1 MSNDKEQDL
10 KDKARKLHF
19 NSLVVDTHAD
29 TISRMVDPPSEKIT
43 RLFDDPDK
51 AREHYPIEDQGVDL
65 SSRLKDGHLDLPRI
79 FEGGLGVQ
87 WWSCFVYS
95 GYIAKKET
103 IDRSFVLIDALKRF
117 EKMHPE
123 QIGIALTAEE
133 CREMVKQGKHAVVP
147 CIEGGHAINDNLA
160 VLRQYWDLGVRYITL
175 THFNTNNWADSSTD
189 AAKNN
194 GLSLFGVEVVKEMNK
209 LGMVVD
215 VSHVSDKTFWDT
227 IEVVN
232 KPLMASH
239 SSSWEMCKHP
249 RNMKDDMLKAVA
261 KNGGVVCVNFCPPFV
276 SEKLRVESNDLRN
289 QMWEE
294 IEDLERFAKRSA
306 SGHFDKSPEYIKLET
321 LKIQN
326 NYKKQISELD
336 QATLEDTVD
345 HIDHMVK
352 VAGIDHVGLG
362 SDFDGIANGP
372 VGLEDCTKFP
382 SITEELMRRDY
393 SNSDIQ
399 KILGLNTMRVMEENI
414 GK

>member
-1 MSNDKEQDL
+1 
-10 KDKARKLHF
+10 
-19 NSLVVDTHAD
+19 
-29 TISRMVDPPSEKIT
+29 
-43 RLFDDPDK
+43 
-51 AREHYPIEDQGVDL
+51 
-65 SSRLKDGHLDLPRI
+65 
-79 FEGGLGVQ
+79 
-87 WWSCFVYS
+87 
-95 GYIAKKET
+95 
-103 IDRSFVLIDALKRF
+103 
-117 EKMHPE
+117 
-123 QIGIALTAEE
+123 
-133 CREMVKQGKHAVVP
+133 MVKQGKHAVVP

-189 AAKNN
+189 ASKNN

-239 SSSWEMCKHP
+239 SSSWEVCKHP

-261 KNGGVVCVNFCPPFV
+261 TNGGVVCVNFCPPFV
-276 SEKLRVESNDLRN
+276 SEQLRVESNNLRN

-294 IEDLERFAKRSA
+294 IEDLERMAKRSR
-306 SGHFDKSPEYIKLET
+306 SGHYDRSAEFIKEET
-321 LKIQN
+321 SKIQQR
-326 NYKKQISELD
+326 YRIIMSDLEQP
-336 QATLEDTVD
+336 TLSDTVD

-382 SITEELMRRDY
+382 SITEELMRRGYADG
-393 SNSDIQ
+393 DIQ
-399 KILGLNTMRVMEENI
+399 KIIGLNTMRVMEENI

>member
-1 MSNDKEQDL
+1 MTNKQEQNL

-19 NSLVVDTHAD
+19 NSIVVDTHAD
-29 TISRMVDPPSEKIT
+29 TISRMIDPPHNTHGIH
-43 RLFDDPDK
+43 DDPDK
-51 AREHYPIEDQGVDL
+51 AREHYPIEDQGIDI
-65 SSRLKDGHLDLPRI
+65 SKRLEDGHLDLPRI

-103 IDRSFVLIDALKRF
+103 VDRSLVLIDALKRF

-123 QIGIALTAEE
+123 QIGLALTAED
-133 CREMVKQGKHAVVP
+133 CRNMVKQGKHAVVP

-160 VLRQYWDLGVRYITL
+160 ILRQYWDLGVRYITL

-239 SSSWEMCKHP
+239 SSSWEICKHP

-261 KNGGVVCVNFCPPFV
+261 TNGGVVCVNFCPPFV
-276 SEKLRVESNDLRN
+276 SERLRVESENLRN

-294 IEDLERFAKRSA
+294 TEDLERMGRRSP
-306 SGHFDKSPEYIKLET
+306 SGHFDKSHEYIKQESI
-321 LKIQN
+321 KIQ
-326 NYKKQISELD
+326 KKYRVIISDLE
-336 QATLEDTVD
+336 QATLSDTVD

-352 VAGIDHVGLG
+352 VAGIDYVGLG

-382 SITEELMRRDY
+382 SITEELMRRGYADG
-393 SNSDIQ
+393 DIQ
-399 KILGLNTMRVMEENI
+399 KILGLNTMRVMEANI

>member
-1 MSNDKEQDL
+1 MTNKQDQDL

-19 NSLVVDTHAD
+19 NSIVVDTHAD
-29 TISRMVDPPSEKIT
+29 TISRMVDPPNNTHGIH
-43 RLFDDPDK
+43 DDPDR
-51 AREHYPIEDQGVDL
+51 AREHYPIEDQGIDI
-65 SSRLKDGHLDLPRI
+65 SKRLEDGHLDLPRI

-103 IDRSFVLIDALKRF
+103 VDRSLVLIDALKRF

-123 QIGIALTAEE
+123 QIGLALTAED
-133 CREMVKQGKHAVVP
+133 CRNMVKQGKHAVVP

-160 VLRQYWDLGVRYITL
+160 ILRQYWDLGVRYITL

-239 SSSWEMCKHP
+239 SSSWEICKHP

-261 KNGGVVCVNFCPPFV
+261 TNGGVVCVNFCPPFV
-276 SEKLRVESNDLRN
+276 SERLRVESENLRN

-294 IEDLERFAKRSA
+294 MEDLERMGRRSP
-306 SGHFDKSPEYIKLET
+306 SGHFDKSNEYIKQESI
-321 LKIQN
+321 KIQ
-326 NYKKQISELD
+326 KKYRVIISDLE
-336 QATLEDTVD
+336 QATLSDTVD

-362 SDFDGIANGP
+362 SDFDGIGNGP

-382 SITEELMRRDY
+382 SITEELMRRNYADG
-393 SNSDIQ
+393 DIQ
-399 KILGLNTMRVMEENI
+399 KILGLNTMRVMEANI

>member
-1 MSNDKEQDL
+1 MTNKQDQDL

-19 NSLVVDTHAD
+19 NSIVVDTHAD
-29 TISRMVDPPSEKIT
+29 TISRMVDPPNNTHGIH
-43 RLFDDPDK
+43 DDPDR
-51 AREHYPIEDQGVDL
+51 AREHYPIEDQGIDI
-65 SSRLKDGHLDLPRI
+65 SKRLEDGHLDLPRI

-103 IDRSFVLIDALKRF
+103 VDRSLVLIDALKRF

-123 QIGIALTAEE
+123 QIGLALTAED
-133 CREMVKQGKHAVVP
+133 CRNMVKQGKHAVVP

-160 VLRQYWDLGVRYITL
+160 ILRQYWDLGVRYITL

-239 SSSWEMCKHP
+239 SSSWEICKHP

-261 KNGGVVCVNFCPPFV
+261 TNGGVVCVNFCPPFV
-276 SEKLRVESNDLRN
+276 SERLRVESENLRN

-294 IEDLERFAKRSA
+294 IEDLERMGRRSP
-306 SGHFDKSPEYIKLET
+306 SGHFDKSNEYIKQESM
-321 LKIQN
+321 KIQ
-326 NYKKQISELD
+326 KKYRVIISDLE
-336 QATLEDTVD
+336 QATLSDTVD

-382 SITEELMRRDY
+382 SITEELMLRGYADG
-393 SNSDIQ
+393 DIQ
-399 KILGLNTMRVMEENI
+399 KILGLNTMRVMEANI

>member
-1 MSNDKEQDL
+1 MPSNQEQEL

-19 NSLVVDTHAD
+19 NSIVVDTHAD
-29 TISRMVDPPSEKIT
+29 TISRMVDPKNNTHGIH
-43 RLFDDPDK
+43 DDPDR
-51 AREHYPIEDQGVDL
+51 ARDHFPIEDQGVDI
-65 SSRLKDGHLDLPRI
+65 SKRLEDGHLDLPRI

-103 IDRSFVLIDALKRF
+103 IDRSLVLIDALKRF

-123 QIGIALTAEE
+123 QIGLALTAED

-160 VLRQYWDLGVRYITL
+160 ILRQYWDLGVRYITL

-239 SSSWEMCKHP
+239 SSSWEVCKHP

-261 KNGGVVCVNFCPPFV
+261 TNGGVVCVNFCPPFV
-276 SEKLRVESNDLRN
+276 SEQLRVESNNLRN

-294 IEDLERFAKRSA
+294 IEDLERMAKRSR
-306 SGHFDKSPEYIKLET
+306 SGHYDRSAEFIKEET
-321 LKIQN
+321 SKIQQR
-326 NYKKQISELD
+326 YRIIMSDLEQP
-336 QATLEDTVD
+336 TLSDTVD

-382 SITEELMRRDY
+382 SITEELMRRGYADG
-393 SNSDIQ
+393 DIQ
-399 KILGLNTMRVMEENI
+399 KIIGLNTMRVMEENI

>member
-1 MSNDKEQDL
+1 MSSNQEQEL

-19 NSLVVDTHAD
+19 NSIVVDTHAD
-29 TISRMVDPPSEKIT
+29 TISRMVDPKNNTHGIH
-43 RLFDDPDK
+43 DDPDR
-51 AREHYPIEDQGVDL
+51 ARDHFPIEDQGVDI
-65 SSRLKDGHLDLPRI
+65 SKRLEDGHLDLPRI
-79 FEGGLGVQ
+79 FEGGLSVQ

-103 IDRSFVLIDALKRF
+103 IDRSLVLIDALKRF

-123 QIGIALTAEE
+123 QIGLALTAED

-160 VLRQYWDLGVRYITL
+160 ILRQYWDLGVRYITL

-239 SSSWEMCKHP
+239 SSSWEVCKHP

-261 KNGGVVCVNFCPPFV
+261 TNGGVVCVNFCPPFV
-276 SEKLRVESNDLRN
+276 SEQLRVESNNLRN

-294 IEDLERFAKRSA
+294 IEDLERMAKRSR
-306 SGHFDKSPEYIKLET
+306 SGHYDRSAEFIKEET
-321 LKIQN
+321 SKIQQR
-326 NYKKQISELD
+326 YRIIMSDLEQP
-336 QATLEDTVD
+336 TLSDTVD

-382 SITEELMRRDY
+382 SITEELMRRGYADG
-393 SNSDIQ
+393 DIQ
-399 KILGLNTMRVMEENI
+399 KIIGLNTMRVMEENI

>member
-1 MSNDKEQDL
+1 MTNKQDQDL

-19 NSLVVDTHAD
+19 NSIVVDTHAD
-29 TISRMVDPPSEKIT
+29 TISRMVDPPNNTHGIH
-43 RLFDDPDK
+43 DDPDR
-51 AREHYPIEDQGVDL
+51 AREHYPIEDQGIDI
-65 SSRLKDGHLDLPRI
+65 SKRLEDGHLDLPRI

-103 IDRSFVLIDALKRF
+103 VDRSLVLIDALKRF

-123 QIGIALTAEE
+123 QIGLALTAED
-133 CREMVKQGKHAVVP
+133 CRNMVKQGKHAVVP

-160 VLRQYWDLGVRYITL
+160 ILRQYWDLGVRYITL

-215 VSHVSDKTFWDT
+215 ISHVSDKTFWDT

-239 SSSWEMCKHP
+239 SSSWEICKHP

-261 KNGGVVCVNFCPPFV
+261 TNGGVVCVNFCPPFV
-276 SEKLRVESNDLRN
+276 SERLRVESENLRN

-294 IEDLERFAKRSA
+294 MEDLERMGRRSP
-306 SGHFDKSPEYIKLET
+306 SGHFDKSNEYIKQESI
-321 LKIQN
+321 KIQ
-326 NYKKQISELD
+326 KKYRVIISDLE
-336 QATLEDTVD
+336 QATLSDTVD

-382 SITEELMRRDY
+382 SITEELMRRGYADG
-393 SNSDIQ
+393 DIQ
-399 KILGLNTMRVMEENI
+399 KILGLNTMRVMEANI

>member
-1 MSNDKEQDL
+1 MTNKKEQEL

-19 NSLVVDTHAD
+19 DSIVVDTHAD
-29 TISRMVDPPSEKIT
+29 TISRMIDPPNNTHGIH
-43 RLFDDPDK
+43 DDPDR
-51 AREHYPIEDQGVDL
+51 ARDHFPIEDQGVDI
-65 SSRLKDGHLDLPRI
+65 SKRLEDGHLDLPRI
-79 FEGGLGVQ
+79 FEGGLSVQ

-103 IDRSFVLIDALKRF
+103 IDRSLVLIDALKRF

-123 QIGIALTAEE
+123 QIGLALTAED

-189 AAKNN
+189 ASKNN

-239 SSSWEMCKHP
+239 SSSWEICKHP

-261 KNGGVVCVNFCPPFV
+261 TNGGVVCVNFCPPFV
-276 SEKLRVESNDLRN
+276 SEQLRVESNNLRN

-294 IEDLERFAKRSA
+294 IEDLERMAKRSR
-306 SGHFDKSPEYIKLET
+306 SGHYDRSAEFIKEET
-321 LKIQN
+321 SKIQQR
-326 NYKKQISELD
+326 YRIIMSDLEQP
-336 QATLEDTVD
+336 TLSDTVD

-382 SITEELMRRDY
+382 SITEELMRRGYADG
-393 SNSDIQ
+393 DIQ
-399 KILGLNTMRVMEENI
+399 KIIGLNTMRVMEENI

>member
-1 MSNDKEQDL
+1 MTNKQEQNL

-19 NSLVVDTHAD
+19 NSIVVDTHAD
-29 TISRMVDPPSEKIT
+29 TISRMVDPPNNTHGIH
-43 RLFDDPDK
+43 DDPDR
-51 AREHYPIEDQGVDL
+51 AREHYPIEDQGIDI
-65 SSRLKDGHLDLPRI
+65 SKRLEDGHLDLPRI

-103 IDRSFVLIDALKRF
+103 VDRSLVLIDALKRF

-123 QIGIALTAEE
+123 QIGLALTAED
-133 CREMVKQGKHAVVP
+133 CRNMVKQGKHAVVP

-160 VLRQYWDLGVRYITL
+160 ILRQYWDLGVRYITL

-239 SSSWEMCKHP
+239 SSSWEICKHP

-261 KNGGVVCVNFCPPFV
+261 TNGGVVCVNFCPPFV
-276 SEKLRVESNDLRN
+276 SERLRVESENLRN

-294 IEDLERFAKRSA
+294 TEDLERMGRRSP
-306 SGHFDKSPEYIKLET
+306 SGHFDKSHEYIKQESI
-321 LKIQN
+321 KIQ
-326 NYKKQISELD
+326 KKYRVIISDLE
-336 QATLEDTVD
+336 QATLSDTVD

-382 SITEELMRRDY
+382 SITEELMRRGYADG
-393 SNSDIQ
+393 DIQ
-399 KILGLNTMRVMEENI
+399 KILGLNTMRVMEANI

>member
-1 MSNDKEQDL
+1 MSINQEQEL

-19 NSLVVDTHAD
+19 NSIVVDTHAD
-29 TISRMVDPPSEKIT
+29 TISRMVDPKNNTHGIH
-43 RLFDDPDK
+43 DDPDR
-51 AREHYPIEDQGVDL
+51 ARDHFPIEDQGVDI
-65 SSRLKDGHLDLPRI
+65 SKRLEDGHLDLPRI

-103 IDRSFVLIDALKRF
+103 IDRSLVLIDALKRF

-123 QIGIALTAEE
+123 QIGLALTAED

-189 AAKNN
+189 ASKNN

-239 SSSWEMCKHP
+239 SSSWEVCKHP

-261 KNGGVVCVNFCPPFV
+261 TNGGVVCVNFCPPFV
-276 SEKLRVESNDLRN
+276 SEQLRVESNNLRN

-294 IEDLERFAKRSA
+294 IEDLERMAKRSR
-306 SGHFDKSPEYIKLET
+306 SGHYDRSAEFIKEET
-321 LKIQN
+321 SKIQQR
-326 NYKKQISELD
+326 YRIIMSDLEQP
-336 QATLEDTVD
+336 TLSDTVD

-382 SITEELMRRDY
+382 SITEELMRRGYADG
-393 SNSDIQ
+393 DIQ
-399 KILGLNTMRVMEENI
+399 KIIGLNTMRVMEENI

>member
-1 MSNDKEQDL
+1 MTNKQDQDL

-19 NSLVVDTHAD
+19 NSIVVDTHAD
-29 TISRMVDPPSEKIT
+29 TISRMVDPPNNTHGIH
-43 RLFDDPDK
+43 DDPDR
-51 AREHYPIEDQGVDL
+51 AREHYPIEDQGIDI
-65 SSRLKDGHLDLPRI
+65 SKRLEDGHLDLPRI

-103 IDRSFVLIDALKRF
+103 VDRSLVLIDALKRF

-123 QIGIALTAEE
+123 QIGLALTAED
-133 CREMVKQGKHAVVP
+133 CRNMVKQGKHAVVP

-160 VLRQYWDLGVRYITL
+160 ILRQYWDLGIRYITL

-239 SSSWEMCKHP
+239 SSSWEICKHP

-261 KNGGVVCVNFCPPFV
+261 TNGGVVCVNFCPPFV
-276 SEKLRVESNDLRN
+276 SERLRVESENLRN

-294 IEDLERFAKRSA
+294 MEDLERMGRRSP
-306 SGHFDKSPEYIKLET
+306 SGHFDKSNEYIKQESI
-321 LKIQN
+321 KIQ
-326 NYKKQISELD
+326 KKYRVIISDLE
-336 QATLEDTVD
+336 QATLSDTVD

-382 SITEELMRRDY
+382 SITEELMLRGYADG
-393 SNSDIQ
+393 DIQ
-399 KILGLNTMRVMEENI
+399 KILGLNTMRVMEANI

>member
-1 MSNDKEQDL
+1 MTNKQEQNL

-19 NSLVVDTHAD
+19 NSIVVDTHAD
-29 TISRMVDPPSEKIT
+29 TISRMIDPPNNTHGIH
-43 RLFDDPDK
+43 DDPDQ
-51 AREHYPIEDQGVDL
+51 AREHYPIKDQGVDI
-65 SSRLKDGHLDLPRI
+65 SKRLEDGHLDLPRI

-103 IDRSFVLIDALKRF
+103 VDRSLVLIDALKRF

-123 QIGIALTAEE
+123 QIGLALTAED
-133 CREMVKQGKHAVVP
+133 CRNMVKQGKHAVVP

-160 VLRQYWDLGVRYITL
+160 ILRQYWDLGVRYITL

-239 SSSWEMCKHP
+239 SSSWEICKHP

-261 KNGGVVCVNFCPPFV
+261 TNGGVVCVNFYPGFV
-276 SEKLRVESNDLRN
+276 GEELRIGNENLGN

-294 IEDLERFAKRSA
+294 IEDLERMGRRSP
-306 SGHFDKSPEYIKLET
+306 SGHFDKSHEYIKQESI
-321 LKIQN
+321 KIQ
-326 NYKKQISELD
+326 KKYRVIISDLE
-336 QATLEDTVD
+336 QATLSDTVD

-382 SITEELMRRDY
+382 SITEELMRRGYADG
-393 SNSDIQ
+393 DIQ
-399 KILGLNTMRVMEENI
+399 KILGLNTMRVMEANI

>member
-1 MSNDKEQDL
+1 MANKQEQDI

-19 NSLVVDTHAD
+19 NSIVVDTHAD
-29 TISRMVDPPSEKIT
+29 TISRMIDPPNNTHGIH
-43 RLFDDPDK
+43 DDPDK
-51 AREHYPIEDQGVDL
+51 AREHYPIEDQGVDI
-65 SSRLKDGHLDLPRI
+65 SKRLEDGHLDLPRI

-87 WWSCFVYS
+87 WWSCFVFS

-103 IDRSFVLIDALKRF
+103 VDRSLVLIDALKRF

-123 QIGIALTAEE
+123 QLGLALTAED
-133 CREMVKQGKHAVVP
+133 CRNMVKQGKHAVVP

-160 VLRQYWDLGVRYITL
+160 ILRQYWDLGVRYITL

-239 SSSWEMCKHP
+239 SSSWEICKHP
-249 RNMKDDMLKAVA
+249 RNMKDNMLKAVA
-261 KNGGVVCVNFCPPFV
+261 TNGGVVCVNFCPPFV
-276 SEKLRVESNDLRN
+276 SERLRVESENLRN

-294 IEDLERFAKRSA
+294 IEDLERMGRRSP
-306 SGHFDKSPEYIKLET
+306 SGHFDKSQEYIQIESI
-321 LKIQN
+321 KIQ
-326 NYKKQISELD
+326 KRFRVIISDLE
-336 QATLEDTVD
+336 QATLSDTVD

-382 SITEELMRRDY
+382 SITEELMQRGYADG
-393 SNSDIQ
+393 DIQ
-399 KILGLNTMRVMEENI
+399 KILGLNTMRVMEANI

>member
-1 MSNDKEQDL
+1 MTNKQDQDL

-19 NSLVVDTHAD
+19 NSIVVDTHAD
-29 TISRMVDPPSEKIT
+29 TISRMVDPPNNTHGIH
-43 RLFDDPDK
+43 DDPDR
-51 AREHYPIEDQGVDL
+51 AREHYPIEDQGIDI
-65 SSRLKDGHLDLPRI
+65 SKRLEDGHLDLPRI

-103 IDRSFVLIDALKRF
+103 VDRSLVLIDALKRF

-123 QIGIALTAEE
+123 QIGLALTAED
-133 CREMVKQGKHAVVP
+133 CRNMVKQGKHAVVP

-160 VLRQYWDLGVRYITL
+160 ILRQYWDLGVRYITL

-194 GLSLFGVEVVKEMNK
+194 GLSLFGVEVVKEMTK

-239 SSSWEMCKHP
+239 SSSWEICKHP

-261 KNGGVVCVNFCPPFV
+261 TNGGVVCVNFCPPFV
-276 SEKLRVESNDLRN
+276 SERLRVESENLRN

-294 IEDLERFAKRSA
+294 MEDLERMGRRSP
-306 SGHFDKSPEYIKLET
+306 SGHFDKSNEYIKQESI
-321 LKIQN
+321 KIQ
-326 NYKKQISELD
+326 KKYRVIISDLE
-336 QATLEDTVD
+336 QATLSDTVD

-382 SITEELMRRDY
+382 SITEELMLRGYADG
-393 SNSDIQ
+393 DIQ
-399 KILGLNTMRVMEENI
+399 KILGLNTMRVMEANI

>member
-1 MSNDKEQDL
+1 MTNKKEQEL
-10 KDKARKLHF
+10 KEKARKLHF
-19 NSLVVDTHAD
+19 DSIVVDTHAD
-29 TISRMVDPPSEKIT
+29 TISRMIDPPNNTHGIH
-43 RLFDDPDK
+43 DDPDR
-51 AREHYPIEDQGVDL
+51 ARDHFPIEDQGVDI
-65 SSRLKDGHLDLPRI
+65 SKRLEDGHLDLPRI

-103 IDRSFVLIDALKRF
+103 VDRSLVLIDALKRF

-123 QIGIALTAEE
+123 QIGLALTAED

-239 SSSWEMCKHP
+239 SSSWEVCKHP

-261 KNGGVVCVNFCPPFV
+261 TNGGVVCVNFCPPFV
-276 SEKLRVESNDLRN
+276 SEQLRVESNNLRN

-294 IEDLERFAKRSA
+294 IEDLERMAKRSR
-306 SGHFDKSPEYIKLET
+306 SGHYDKSAAFIKEET
-321 LKIQN
+321 SKIQQR
-326 NYKKQISELD
+326 YRLVMSDLEQP
-336 QATLEDTVD
+336 TLSDTVD

-382 SITEELMRRDY
+382 SITEELMRRGYADG
-393 SNSDIQ
+393 DIQ
-399 KILGLNTMRVMEENI
+399 KIIGLNTMRVMEENI

>member
-1 MSNDKEQDL
+1 MSSNQEQEL

-19 NSLVVDTHAD
+19 NSIVVDTHAD
-29 TISRMVDPPSEKIT
+29 TISRMVDPKNNTHGIH
-43 RLFDDPDK
+43 DDPDR
-51 AREHYPIEDQGVDL
+51 ARDHFPIEDQGVDI
-65 SSRLKDGHLDLPRI
+65 SKRLEDGHLDLPRI

-103 IDRSFVLIDALKRF
+103 IDRSLVLIDALKRF

-123 QIGIALTAEE
+123 QIGLALTAED

-189 AAKNN
+189 ASKNN

-239 SSSWEMCKHP
+239 SSSWEVCKHP

-261 KNGGVVCVNFCPPFV
+261 TNGGVVCVNFCPPFV
-276 SEKLRVESNDLRN
+276 SEQLRVESNNLRN

-294 IEDLERFAKRSA
+294 IEDLERMAKRSR
-306 SGHFDKSPEYIKLET
+306 SGHYDRSAEFIKEET
-321 LKIQN
+321 SKIQQR
-326 NYKKQISELD
+326 YRIIMSDLEQP
-336 QATLEDTVD
+336 TLSDTVD

-382 SITEELMRRDY
+382 SITEELMRRGYADG
-393 SNSDIQ
+393 DIQ
-399 KILGLNTMRVMEENI
+399 KIIGLNTMRVMEENI

>member
-1 MSNDKEQDL
+1 MSSNQEQEL

-19 NSLVVDTHAD
+19 NSIVVDTHAD
-29 TISRMVDPPSEKIT
+29 TISRMVDPKNNTHGIH
-43 RLFDDPDK
+43 DDPDR
-51 AREHYPIEDQGVDL
+51 ARDHFPIEDQGVDI
-65 SSRLKDGHLDLPRI
+65 SKRLEDGHLDLPRI
-79 FEGGLGVQ
+79 FEGGLSVQ

-103 IDRSFVLIDALKRF
+103 IDRSLVLIDALKRF

-123 QIGIALTAEE
+123 QIGLALTAED

-239 SSSWEMCKHP
+239 SSSWEVCKHP

-261 KNGGVVCVNFCPPFV
+261 TNGGVVCVNFCPPFV
-276 SEKLRVESNDLRN
+276 SEQLRVESNNLRN

-294 IEDLERFAKRSA
+294 IEDLERMAKRSR
-306 SGHFDKSPEYIKLET
+306 SGHYDRSAEFIKEET
-321 LKIQN
+321 SKIQQR
-326 NYKKQISELD
+326 YRIIMSDLEQP
-336 QATLEDTVD
+336 TLSDTVD

-382 SITEELMRRDY
+382 SITEELMRRGYADG
-393 SNSDIQ
+393 DIQ
-399 KILGLNTMRVMEENI
+399 KIIGLNTMRVMEENI

>member
-1 MSNDKEQDL
+1 MTNKQDQDL

-19 NSLVVDTHAD
+19 NSIVVDTHAD
-29 TISRMVDPPSEKIT
+29 TISRMVDPPNNTHGIH
-43 RLFDDPDK
+43 DDPDR
-51 AREHYPIEDQGVDL
+51 AREHYPIEDQGIDI
-65 SSRLKDGHLDLPRI
+65 SKRLEDGHLDLPRI

-103 IDRSFVLIDALKRF
+103 VDRSLVLIDALKRF

-123 QIGIALTAEE
+123 QIGLALTAED
-133 CREMVKQGKHAVVP
+133 CRNMVKQGKHAVVP

-160 VLRQYWDLGVRYITL
+160 ILRQYWDLGVRYITL

-239 SSSWEMCKHP
+239 SSSWEICKHP

-261 KNGGVVCVNFCPPFV
+261 TNGGVVCVNFCPPFV
-276 SEKLRVESNDLRN
+276 SERLRVESEILRN

-294 IEDLERFAKRSA
+294 MEDLERMGRRSP
-306 SGHFDKSPEYIKLET
+306 SGHFDKSNEYIKQESI
-321 LKIQN
+321 KIQ
-326 NYKKQISELD
+326 KKYRVIISDLE
-336 QATLEDTVD
+336 QATLSDTVD

-382 SITEELMRRDY
+382 SITEELMLRGYADG
-393 SNSDIQ
+393 DIQ
-399 KILGLNTMRVMEENI
+399 KILGLNTMRVMEANI

>member
-1 MSNDKEQDL
+1 MTNKKEQDL

-19 NSLVVDTHAD
+19 DSIVVDTHAD
-29 TISRMVDPPSEKIT
+29 TISRMIDPPNNTHGIH
-43 RLFDDPDK
+43 DDPDR
-51 AREHYPIEDQGVDL
+51 ARDHFPIEDQGVDI
-65 SSRLKDGHLDLPRI
+65 SKRLEDGHLDLPRI

-103 IDRSFVLIDALKRF
+103 VDRSLVLIDALKRF

-123 QIGIALTAEE
+123 QIGLALTAED

-160 VLRQYWDLGVRYITL
+160 ILRQYWDLGVRYITL

-232 KPLMASH
+232 KPLMSSH
-239 SSSWEMCKHP
+239 SSSWEICKHP

-261 KNGGVVCVNFCPPFV
+261 TNGGVVCVNFCPPFV
-276 SEKLRVESNDLRN
+276 SEQLRVESNNLRN

-294 IEDLERFAKRSA
+294 IEDLERMAKRSR
-306 SGHFDKSPEYIKLET
+306 SGHYDRSAEFIKKET
-321 LKIQN
+321 SKIQQR
-326 NYKKQISELD
+326 YRIIMSDLEQP
-336 QATLEDTVD
+336 TLSDTVD

-382 SITEELMRRDY
+382 SITEELMRRGYADG
-393 SNSDIQ
+393 DIQ
-399 KILGLNTMRVMEENI
+399 KIIGLNTMRVMEENI

>member
-1 MSNDKEQDL
+1 MTNKQEQDL

-19 NSLVVDTHAD
+19 NSIVVDTHAD
-29 TISRMVDPPSEKIT
+29 TISRMIDPPDNTHGIH
-43 RLFDDPDK
+43 DDPDR
-51 AREHYPIEDQGVDL
+51 AREHYPIEDQGIDI
-65 SSRLKDGHLDLPRI
+65 SKRLEDGHLDLPRI

-103 IDRSFVLIDALKRF
+103 VDRSLVLIDALKRF

-123 QIGIALTAEE
+123 QIGLALTAED
-133 CREMVKQGKHAVVP
+133 CRNMVKQGKHAVVP

-160 VLRQYWDLGVRYITL
+160 ILRQYWDLGVRYITL

-239 SSSWEMCKHP
+239 SSSWEICKHP

-261 KNGGVVCVNFCPPFV
+261 TNGGVVCVNFCPPFV
-276 SEKLRVESNDLRN
+276 SERLRVESENLRN

-294 IEDLERFAKRSA
+294 IEDLERLAKRSP
-306 SGHFDKSPEYIKLET
+306 SGHFDKSQEYIKEESISIQKKYRVIISDLE
-321 LKIQN
+321 
-326 NYKKQISELD
+326 
-336 QATLEDTVD
+336 QATLSDTVD

-382 SITEELMRRDY
+382 SITEELMRRGYPDG
-393 SNSDIQ
+393 DIQ
-399 KILGLNTMRVMEENI
+399 KILGLNTMRVMEANI

>member
-1 MSNDKEQDL
+1 MPNNQEQEL

-19 NSLVVDTHAD
+19 NSIVVDTHAD
-29 TISRMVDPPSEKIT
+29 TISRMVDPKNNTHGIH
-43 RLFDDPDK
+43 DDPDR
-51 AREHYPIEDQGVDL
+51 ARDHFPIEDQGVDI
-65 SSRLKDGHLDLPRI
+65 SKRLEDGHLDLPRI

-103 IDRSFVLIDALKRF
+103 VDRSLVLIDALKRF

-123 QIGIALTAEE
+123 QIGLALTAED

-160 VLRQYWDLGVRYITL
+160 ILRQYWDLGVRYITL

-189 AAKNN
+189 ASKNN

-239 SSSWEMCKHP
+239 SSSWEVCKHP

-261 KNGGVVCVNFCPPFV
+261 TNGGVVCVNFCPPFV
-276 SEKLRVESNDLRN
+276 SEQLRVESNNLRN

-294 IEDLERFAKRSA
+294 IEDLERMAKRSR
-306 SGHFDKSPEYIKLET
+306 SGHYDRSAEFIKEET
-321 LKIQN
+321 SKIQQR
-326 NYKKQISELD
+326 YRIIMSDLEQP
-336 QATLEDTVD
+336 TLSDTVD

-382 SITEELMRRDY
+382 SITEELMRRGYADG
-393 SNSDIQ
+393 DIQ
-399 KILGLNTMRVMEENI
+399 KIIGLNTMRVMEENI

>member
-1 MSNDKEQDL
+1 MANKQEQDL

-19 NSLVVDTHAD
+19 NSIVVDTHAD
-29 TISRMVDPPSEKIT
+29 TISRMIDPPNNTHGIH
-43 RLFDDPDK
+43 DDPDK
-51 AREHYPIEDQGVDL
+51 AREHYPIEDQGVDI
-65 SSRLKDGHLDLPRI
+65 SKRLEDGHLDLPRI

-103 IDRSFVLIDALKRF
+103 VDRSLVLIDALKRF

-123 QIGIALTAEE
+123 QLGLALTAED
-133 CREMVKQGKHAVVP
+133 CRNMVKQGKHAVVP

-160 VLRQYWDLGVRYITL
+160 ILRQYWDLGVRYITL

-239 SSSWEMCKHP
+239 SSSWEICKHP
-249 RNMKDDMLKAVA
+249 RNMKDNMLKAVA
-261 KNGGVVCVNFCPPFV
+261 TNGGVVCVNFCPPFV
-276 SEKLRVESNDLRN
+276 SERLRVESENLRN

-294 IEDLERFAKRSA
+294 IEDLERMGRRSP
-306 SGHFDKSPEYIKLET
+306 SGHFDKSHEYIKQEKITIQKRYRVIISDLE
-321 LKIQN
+321 
-326 NYKKQISELD
+326 
-336 QATLEDTVD
+336 QATLSDTVD

-352 VAGIDHVGLG
+352 VAGIDYVGLG

-382 SITEELMRRDY
+382 SITEELMRRGYADG
-393 SNSDIQ
+393 DIQ
-399 KILGLNTMRVMEENI
+399 KIIGLNTMRVMEANI

>member
-1 MSNDKEQDL
+1 MTNKQDQDL

-19 NSLVVDTHAD
+19 NSIVVDTHAD
-29 TISRMVDPPSEKIT
+29 TISRMVDPPNNTHGIH
-43 RLFDDPDK
+43 DDPDR
-51 AREHYPIEDQGVDL
+51 AREHYPIEDQGIDI
-65 SSRLKDGHLDLPRI
+65 SKRLEDGHLDLPRI

-103 IDRSFVLIDALKRF
+103 VDRSLVLIDALKRF

-123 QIGIALTAEE
+123 QIGLALTAED
-133 CREMVKQGKHAVVP
+133 CRNMVKQGKHAVVP

-160 VLRQYWDLGVRYITL
+160 ILRQYWDLGVRYITL

-239 SSSWEMCKHP
+239 SSSWEICKHP

-261 KNGGVVCVNFCPPFV
+261 TNGGVVCVNFCPPFV
-276 SEKLRVESNDLRN
+276 SERLRVESENLRN

-294 IEDLERFAKRSA
+294 MEDLERMGRRSP
-306 SGHFDKSPEYIKLET
+306 SGHFDKSNEYIKQESKKIRDRYEIVRKDLALPT
-321 LKIQN
+321 L
-326 NYKKQISELD
+326 SD
-336 QATLEDTVD
+336 VVD

-382 SITEELMRRDY
+382 SITEELMLRGYADG
-393 SNSDIQ
+393 DIQ
-399 KILGLNTMRVMEENI
+399 KILGLNTMRVMEANI

>member
-1 MSNDKEQDL
+1 MTNKQDQDL

-19 NSLVVDTHAD
+19 NSIVVDTHAD
-29 TISRMVDPPSEKIT
+29 TISRMVDPPNNTHGIH
-43 RLFDDPDK
+43 DDPDR
-51 AREHYPIEDQGVDL
+51 AREHYPIEDQGIDI
-65 SSRLKDGHLDLPRI
+65 SKRLEDGHLDLPRI

-103 IDRSFVLIDALKRF
+103 VDRSLVLIDALKRF

-123 QIGIALTAEE
+123 QIGLALTAED
-133 CREMVKQGKHAVVP
+133 CRNMVKQGKHAVVP

-160 VLRQYWDLGVRYITL
+160 ILRQYWDLGVRYITL

-239 SSSWEMCKHP
+239 SSSWEICKHP

-261 KNGGVVCVNFCPPFV
+261 TNGGVVCVNFCPPFV
-276 SEKLRVESNDLRN
+276 SERLRVESENLRN

-294 IEDLERFAKRSA
+294 MEDLERMGRRSP
-306 SGHFDKSPEYIKLET
+306 SGHFDKSNEYIKQESI
-321 LKIQN
+321 KIQ
-326 NYKKQISELD
+326 KKYRVIISDLE
-336 QATLEDTVD
+336 QATLSDTVD

-382 SITEELMRRDY
+382 SITEELMRRGYADG
-393 SNSDIQ
+393 DIQ
-399 KILGLNTMRVMEENI
+399 KILGLNTMRVMEANI

>member
-1 MSNDKEQDL
+1 MPSNQEQEL

-19 NSLVVDTHAD
+19 NSIVVDTHAD
-29 TISRMVDPPSEKIT
+29 TISRMVDPKNNTHGIH
-43 RLFDDPDK
+43 DDPDR
-51 AREHYPIEDQGVDL
+51 ARDHFPIEDQGVDI
-65 SSRLKDGHLDLPRI
+65 SKRLEDGHLDLPRI
-79 FEGGLGVQ
+79 FEGGLSVQ

-103 IDRSFVLIDALKRF
+103 VDRSLVLIDALKRF

-123 QIGIALTAEE
+123 QIGLALTAED

-160 VLRQYWDLGVRYITL
+160 ILRQYWDLGVRYITL

-239 SSSWEMCKHP
+239 SSSWEICKHP

-261 KNGGVVCVNFCPPFV
+261 TNGGVVCVNFCPPFV
-276 SEKLRVESNDLRN
+276 SEQLRVESNNLRN

-294 IEDLERFAKRSA
+294 IEDLERMAKRSR
-306 SGHFDKSPEYIKLET
+306 SGHYDRSAEFIKEET
-321 LKIQN
+321 SKIQQR
-326 NYKKQISELD
+326 YRIIMSDLEQP
-336 QATLEDTVD
+336 TLSDTVD

-382 SITEELMRRDY
+382 SITEELMRRGYADG
-393 SNSDIQ
+393 DIQ
-399 KILGLNTMRVMEENI
+399 KIIGLNTMRVMEENI

>member
-1 MSNDKEQDL
+1 MTNRKEQDL

-29 TISRMVDPPSEKIT
+29 TISRMVDPTNNTHGIH
-43 RLFDDPDK
+43 DDPD
-51 AREHYPIEDQGVDL
+51 RGRDHHPIEDQGVDI
-65 SSRLKDGHLDLPRI
+65 SKRLEDGHLDLPRI

-306 SGHFDKSPEYIKLET
+306 SGHIDKSPEYIKLET

-326 NYKKQISELD
+326 N
-336 QATLEDTVD
+336 
-345 HIDHMVK
+345 
-352 VAGIDHVGLG
+352 
-362 SDFDGIANGP
+362 
-372 VGLEDCTKFP
+372 
-382 SITEELMRRDY
+382 
-393 SNSDIQ
+393 
-399 KILGLNTMRVMEENI
+399 
-414 GK
+414 

>member
-1 MSNDKEQDL
+1 MANKQEQDI

-19 NSLVVDTHAD
+19 NSIVVDTHAD
-29 TISRMVDPPSEKIT
+29 TISRMIDPPNNTHGIH
-43 RLFDDPDK
+43 DDPDK
-51 AREHYPIEDQGVDL
+51 AREHYPIEDQGVDI
-65 SSRLKDGHLDLPRI
+65 SKRLEDGHLDLPRI

-87 WWSCFVYS
+87 WWSCFVFS

-103 IDRSFVLIDALKRF
+103 VDRSLVLIDALKRF

-123 QIGIALTAEE
+123 QLGLALTAED
-133 CREMVKQGKHAVVP
+133 CRNMVKQGKHAVVP

-160 VLRQYWDLGVRYITL
+160 ILRQYWDLGVRYITL

-239 SSSWEMCKHP
+239 SSSWEICKHP
-249 RNMKDDMLKAVA
+249 RNMKDNMLKAVA
-261 KNGGVVCVNFCPPFV
+261 TNGGVVCVNFCPPFV
-276 SEKLRVESNDLRN
+276 SERLRVESENLRN

-294 IEDLERFAKRSA
+294 TEDLERMGRRSP
-306 SGHFDKSPEYIKLET
+306 SGHFDKSQEYIQIESI
-321 LKIQN
+321 KIQ
-326 NYKKQISELD
+326 KRFRVIISDLE
-336 QATLEDTVD
+336 QATLSDTVD

-352 VAGIDHVGLG
+352 VAGIDYVGLG

-382 SITEELMRRDY
+382 SITEELMQRGYADG
-393 SNSDIQ
+393 DIQ
-399 KILGLNTMRVMEENI
+399 KILGLNTMRVMEANI

>member
-1 MSNDKEQDL
+1 MSSNQEQEL

-19 NSLVVDTHAD
+19 NSIVVDTHAD
-29 TISRMVDPPSEKIT
+29 TISRMVDPKNNTHGIH
-43 RLFDDPDK
+43 DDPDR
-51 AREHYPIEDQGVDL
+51 ARDHFPIEDQGVDI
-65 SSRLKDGHLDLPRI
+65 SKRLEDGHLDLPRI

-103 IDRSFVLIDALKRF
+103 VDRSLVLIDALKRF

-123 QIGIALTAEE
+123 QIGLALTAED

-160 VLRQYWDLGVRYITL
+160 ILRQYWDLGVRYITL

-239 SSSWEMCKHP
+239 SSSWEICKHP

-261 KNGGVVCVNFCPPFV
+261 TNGGVVCVNFCPPFV
-276 SEKLRVESNDLRN
+276 SEQLRVESNNLRN

-294 IEDLERFAKRSA
+294 IEDLERMAKRSR
-306 SGHFDKSPEYIKLET
+306 SGHYDRSAEFIKKET
-321 LKIQN
+321 SKIQQR
-326 NYKKQISELD
+326 YRIIMSDLEQP
-336 QATLEDTVD
+336 TLSDTVD

-382 SITEELMRRDY
+382 SITEELMRRGYADG
-393 SNSDIQ
+393 DIQ
-399 KILGLNTMRVMEENI
+399 KIIGLNTMRVMEENI